1 MNRYENTKKVGFLG
15 IIGNLFLLIIKL
27 IVAGAS
33 KSKAMLAD
41 AINSAGDIFSSLMT
55 YIGNKIAS
63 TPSDDDHNFGHGKA
77 EYIFSMLISIFMLI
91 IAIKIF
97 SDSLISILTKKEII
111 FSYYLIIVCLIT
123 ILTKIGLYL
132 YCKEAY
138 KKHTNIL
145 IKASMKDHRND
156 AILTIGTLISIILSN
171 HGFYY
176 ADGIFGSITSIYI
189 FISGLN
195 IFLESYKVLMD
206 VSLDNE
212 TKENIINFIL
222 KNKDVLNI
230 SDFNTVATGYKYIA
244 ILTINVDGNLNT
256 FTSHKIADN
265 LEKEITE
272 KYRKIYKVIIHVN
285 PVLKDETKAP

>member
-27 IVAGAS
+27 IVAKAS
-33 KSKAMLAD
+33 YSKAMLAD

-91 IAIKIF
+91 IALKIF
-97 SDSLISILTKKEII
+97 SDSLISIFTKKAIV
-111 FSYYLIIVCLIT
+111 FSYYLIIVCIIT
-123 ILTKIGLYL
+123 IIIKISLYL
-132 YCKEAY
+132 YCKKSY
-138 KKHTNIL
+138 QKHSNIL

-156 AILTIGTLISIILSN
+156 AILTVGTLISIILSKY
-171 HGFYY
+171 GFYY
-176 ADGIFGSITSIYI
+176 ADGIFGSIISIYI

-222 KNKDVLNI
+222 AHEDILNVT
-230 SDFNTVATGYKYIA
+230 DFNTVATGYKYIA

-256 FTSHKIADN
+256 FTSHNIADT

-272 KYRKIYKVIIHVN
+272 KYRKIYRVIIHVN
-285 PVLKDETKAP
+285 PVLKDETKAL